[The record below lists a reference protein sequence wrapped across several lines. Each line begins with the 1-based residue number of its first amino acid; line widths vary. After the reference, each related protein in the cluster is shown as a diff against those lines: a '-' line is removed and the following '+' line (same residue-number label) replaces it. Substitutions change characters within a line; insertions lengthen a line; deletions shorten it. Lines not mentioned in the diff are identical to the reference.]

1 MCESEGADESAGQPE
16 TKPES
21 GLAGALSTP
30 ETASRPPHSPA
41 PASTSDGIARRLSF
55 SSPSGMPT
63 PPPQEPRE
71 EIPSPPLPSP
81 TPPDFETP
89 PQAGLPKAES
99 SKWGFTFHAPK
110 NKAQSIQEPVEPFLA
125 KLHNAQDEDQVLD
138 VLWPPYLF
146 QNMRTCDEIFDT
158 IQSKLSEI
166 WQDTRTHREIALDSE
181 FTLAKVFPR
190 PFYKAAEAVALHNGW
205 HLESFMLSL
214 LNNLPFIEHRAT
226 RLTPTAGKQLEQL
239 VQIPAV
245 TSSAPP
251 PKDGDTESNGAKRRK
266 TEDTEESNEQAE
278 ARDVQDPDLQ
288 AWLQEASKQMYG
300 ADGLLSVKPGEYVH
314 QISPGIPV
322 MLAGPASSRKS
333 SQCEFTRSL
342 LQAR

>member
-181 FTLAKVFPR
+181 FTLSKVFPR

-278 ARDVQDPDLQ
+278 ARDAQDPDLQ
-288 AWLQEASKQMYG
+288 AWLQEASKMYG

>member
-1 MCESEGADESAGQPE
+1 
-16 TKPES
+16 
-21 GLAGALSTP
+21 
-30 ETASRPPHSPA
+30 
-41 PASTSDGIARRLSF
+41 
-55 SSPSGMPT
+55 
-63 PPPQEPRE
+63 
-71 EIPSPPLPSP
+71 
-81 TPPDFETP
+81 
-89 PQAGLPKAES
+89 
-99 SKWGFTFHAPK
+99 
-110 NKAQSIQEPVEPFLA
+110 
-125 KLHNAQDEDQVLD
+125 
-138 VLWPPYLF
+138 
-146 QNMRTCDEIFDT
+146 
-158 IQSKLSEI
+158 
-166 WQDTRTHREIALDSE
+166 
-181 FTLAKVFPR
+181 
-190 PFYKAAEAVALHNGW
+190 
-205 HLESFMLSL
+205 MLSL

-278 ARDVQDPDLQ
+278 ARDAQDPDLQ
-288 AWLQEASKQMYG
+288 AWLQEASKMYG